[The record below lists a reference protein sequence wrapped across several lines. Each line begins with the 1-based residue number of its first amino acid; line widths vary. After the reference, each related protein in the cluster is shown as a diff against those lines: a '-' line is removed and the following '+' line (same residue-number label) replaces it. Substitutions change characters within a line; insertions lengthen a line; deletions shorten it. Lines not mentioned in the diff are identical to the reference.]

1 MKCIN
6 PLRYK
11 IGLDNYDQFKPLII
25 SFFKRRAVFRRT
37 EKIFKFNRIYSTKIF
52 CLNKRGSMAINITF
66 YFCFFDLT
74 INMFT
79 IEQPKQ
85 ICLLTQ
91 RYSIFSGKSFDELQ
105 SWTFLLS
112 YILNHS
118 FFYLELEMAAVFSLF
133 LSKIKL
139 CYAKMTGNTSMIV
152 SCWYQWWTTRFCTIC
167 NLISKKKKT

>member
-1 MKCIN
+1 M
-6 PLRYK
+6 
-11 IGLDNYDQFKPLII
+11 
-25 SFFKRRAVFRRT
+25 FRRT

-52 CLNKRGSMAINITF
+52 CLNRSGSMSINIIF
-66 YFCFFDLT
+66 CFCFFDLT
-74 INMFT
+74 INMLT
-79 IEQPKQ
+79 IEPPKQ
-85 ICLLTQ
+85 NKNCLLTQ
-91 RYSIFSGKSFDELQ
+91 KYLIFSGKSFDEWQ
-105 SWTFLLS
+105 IWTFLLY

-167 NLISKKKKT
+167 NLISKKKKLKNRNEILVLHSSFEINSLKY